1 MEVKEDREYE
11 EGGEEEEAPT
21 QNKRS
26 QRCGLGDVG
35 NEADTREILS
45 TLHKK
50 ITMFTL
56 ILVSGRLRRRTEARV
71 QRESPQVSADSCHHH
86 RSERVQVGFE
96 VLPDRVIGV
105 TRGRGVGR

>member
-1 MEVKEDREYE
+1 MKEDGEYKE
-11 EGGEEEEAPT
+11 RGEEEEAPT

-26 QRCGLGDVG
+26 QRCGLGDVS

-71 QRESPQVSADSCHHH
+71 QRESPQVSADSWHQQFRVGESWF
-86 RSERVQVGFE
+86 RS
-96 VLPDRVIGV
+96 L
-105 TRGRGVGR
+105 T

>member
-1 MEVKEDREYE
+1 MEEDGKYE
-11 EGGEEEEAPT
+11 ERGEQEEAPT

-56 ILVSGRLRRRTEARV
+56 ILVSGRLRRRTEASV
-71 QRESPQVSADSCHHH
+71 QRESPQVSADSCHQQF
-86 RSERVQVGFE
+86 RVGESWF
-96 VLPDRVIGV
+96 
-105 TRGRGVGR
+105 